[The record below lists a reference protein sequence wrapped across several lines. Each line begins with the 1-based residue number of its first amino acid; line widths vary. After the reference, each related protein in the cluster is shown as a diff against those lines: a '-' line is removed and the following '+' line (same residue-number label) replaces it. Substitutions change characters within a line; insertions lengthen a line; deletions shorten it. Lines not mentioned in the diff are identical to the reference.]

1 MPSVGTDIPVWHG
14 VEIALG
20 RGVSVARDV
29 VLVMM
34 R

>member
-1 MPSVGTDIPVWHG
+1 MPSVGTDIPVWH

-29 VLVMM
+29 VIVMM